1 MFYIVMLSNL
11 SNPAAIKI
19 FQSAVYQSSICLC
32 EFLPLYV
39 NTLQTHIF
47 MWIYIFP
54 LDSHV
59 NSYLYFGITCEFI
72 SLLWNHM
79 WIHIFTL
86 ESHLNLYLYTG
97 IICEF
102 ISLQGRITS
111 ELTALGAQCRGE
123 RHEQVISRQREA
135 LAELRLRCKNL
146 EQSKPPRKF
155 QAHSVVLW

>member
-1 MFYIVMLSNL
+1 M
-11 SNPAAIKI
+11 
-19 FQSAVYQSSICLC
+19 
-32 EFLPLYV
+32 
-39 NTLQTHIF
+39 
-47 MWIYIFP
+47 
-54 LDSHV
+54 
-59 NSYLYFGITCEFI
+59 
-72 SLLWNHM
+72 
-79 WIHIFTL
+79 
-86 ESHLNLYLYTG
+86 NLYLYSG

-155 QAHSVVLW
+155 QAHFVILQALVTTQLYNCVNAIYEFLSLFLKLTNHYYVLMD